1 MRFGLMIPTLME
13 FEPCGFDRLK
23 EAAQLAEEHGFEA
36 LWVGDHLLF
45 SAPILDATVSVAML
59 AALTERVRVGTNVL
73 QLPLRRPV
81 DVAKAYST
89 LSYLTGG
96 RAILGVGVG
105 GGFSPEWD
113 AAGVDRTKRGALCDA
128 AIDAL
133 GWYWEG
139 ARHTGNY
146 WHSPGV
152 PMQPEP
158 VGGRVPI
165 WVGGRVDAAIRR
177 AARCDGSL
185 NMWVSPQ
192 RYQQIQE
199 RIIEIRG
206 DLDGFTVGLE
216 LLACIDDDVDRA
228 RYRVREQLRRL
239 HLDPDRLEK
248 YTAYG
253 PPERVAEQIAEYE
266 SAGVDHVSVY
276 LPTQTWSEAAWR
288 LATEVMPMVGV
299 TAAPSL
305 PGVCA
310 AQATQAAGNPQQARD
325 SSQDPAMPT
334 LRLADAPAQR
344 SGRQ

>member
-1 MRFGLMIPTLME
+1 MIPTLME

-45 SAPILDATVSVAML
+45 SAPILDATVAVAML
-59 AALTERVRVGTNVL
+59 AALAERVRVGTNVL

-105 GGFSPEWD
+105 GGFLPEWD
-113 AAGVDRTKRGALCDA
+113 AAGVDPTKRGALCDA
-128 AIDAL
+128 AIEAL

-139 ARHTGNY
+139 TRHTGEY

-177 AARCDGSL
+177 AARCDGTL
-185 NMWVSPQ
+185 NMWVSPR
-192 RYQQIQE
+192 RYHQIRE
-199 RIIEIRG
+199 RIVELRG
-206 DLDGFTVGLE
+206 DLDGFTIGLE

-253 PPERVAEQIAEYE
+253 PPDRVAGQIAEYE
-266 SAGVDHVSVY
+266 SVGVDHVSVY
-276 LPTQTWSEAAWR
+276 LPTQTWSEAAFR

-299 TAAPSL
+299 TAAPQ
-305 PGVCA
+305 PGGACPGGSTQSSA
-310 AQATQAAGNPQQARD
+310 NPEQARSSEEDPEAATQHLAAAR
-325 SSQDPAMPT
+325 T
-334 LRLADAPAQR
+334 QR
-344 SGRQ
+344 Q

>member
-1 MRFGLMIPTLME
+1 VRFGLMIPTLME

-23 EAAQLAEEHGFEA
+23 EAAQLAEDHGFEA

-45 SAPILDATVSVAML
+45 SAPILDATVAVAML

-81 DVAKAYST
+81 DVAKAHST

-96 RAILGVGVG
+96 RVILGVGVG
-105 GGFSPEWD
+105 GGFPPEWD
-113 AAGVDRTKRGALCDA
+113 AAGVDPTKRGALCDA

-139 ARHTGNY
+139 TRHAGKY

-177 AARCDGSL
+177 AARCDGTL
-185 NMWVSPQ
+185 NMWVSPR
-192 RYQQIQE
+192 RYHQIRE
-199 RIIEIRG
+199 RIVELRG

-253 PPERVAEQIAEYE
+253 PPERVAGQIAEYG

-299 TAAPSL
+299 TAAPQPHGTC
-305 PGVCA
+305 PGQRTQSSGNP
-310 AQATQAAGNPQQARD
+310 AQARASEEDPEAATQHLAAPR
-325 SSQDPAMPT
+325 M
-334 LRLADAPAQR
+334 QR
-344 SGRQ
+344 Q

>member
-1 MRFGLMIPTLME
+1 ME

-23 EAAQLAEEHGFEA
+23 EAAQLGDKYGFEA

-45 SAPILDATVSVAML
+45 SAPILDATVAVAML
-59 AALTERVRVGTNVL
+59 AALTERVRVGANVL

-105 GGFSPEWD
+105 GGFPAEWD
-113 AAGVDRTKRGALCDA
+113 AAGVDRTKRGALCDEA
-128 AIDAL
+128 LDAL

-139 ARHTGNY
+139 TSSTGKY
-146 WHSPGV
+146 WHAPGV
-152 PMQPEP
+152 RMEPGP

-185 NMWVSPQ
+185 NMFVSPR

-199 RIIEIRG
+199 RIVELRG

-216 LLACIDDDVDRA
+216 LMACIDDDLGRA
-228 RYRVREQLRRL
+228 RLRVREALGRL
-239 HLDPDRLEK
+239 HLDPDRIEK
-248 YTAYG
+248 YAVYG
-253 PPERVAEQIAEYE
+253 PPERVAAQIAEYE

-276 LPTQTWSEAAWR
+276 LPTESWSESAWR

-299 TAAPSL
+299 TAAP
-305 PGVCA
+305 C
-310 AQATQAAGNPQQARD
+310 
-325 SSQDPAMPT
+325 
-334 LRLADAPAQR
+334 
-344 SGRQ
+344 RQ